1 MLSFPPSMSSAV
13 AASLNSG
20 LAAAV
25 AALQSGGKVRC
36 APRRFARTAR
46 RELQERQLK
55 LIWWRYCR
63 LLLPELWL
71 PLLLLLPLR
80 RPSLPSLLVGRLC
93 GRVLST
99 LWVWPSTPR
108 AEHAWEECRKECRGA
123 CGITLA
129 PGTLRLSRW
138 PQSFRL
144 LLPRQPGSRRT
155 GSDSATSC
163 DATVSQ
169 IL

>member
-1 MLSFPPSMSSAV
+1 MHGRQGVS
-13 AASLNSG
+13 
-20 LAAAV
+20 
-25 AALQSGGKVRC
+25 C
-36 APRRFARTAR
+36 RR
-46 RELQERQLK
+46 Q

-129 PGTLRLSRW
+129 PGTRRLSRW

-163 DATVSQ
+163 DATV
-169 IL
+169 